1 MLNEQ
6 RRLAFFS
13 AVNIDGANTV
23 KIGRDDKFRLDPRV
37 PTALQCG
44 EWLYA
49 NNVLDRGHI
58 TRRNDAVWGDL
69 AAVSVCHVLVAGP
82 VGQWDSWPVGQLL
95 LACMRAVLLCTVHE
109 WHSCSVVGG
118 LLAHWTKRLQASAVC
133 A

>member
-1 MLNEQ
+1 MPLHAPPGSTEIKYTHFSVVFNEQ

-23 KIGRDDKFRLDPRV
+23 KVERGDKFRLDPRM

-69 AAVSVCHVLVAGP
+69 AEVSVI
-82 VGQWDSWPVGQLL
+82 
-95 LACMRAVLLCTVHE
+95 
-109 WHSCSVVGG
+109 
-118 LLAHWTKRLQASAVC
+118 VC
-133 A
+133 ILTWCR